1 MDSTG
6 ENWKIQVPEPTALL
20 LRDKGY
26 TCVPRGEINVKGKG
40 IMFTY
45 WVLGK
50 NESVSRLTSPTI
62 GPGGVPSTTTPS
74 SMSLQRQT
82 SNHSSLAAVVFGIM
96 QATKRNTPSTRKFFP
111 SSTFAIFFAFS
122 SFIVTIN
129 NLSCSISFF
138 CSSTILA
145 LSLSRSPFCLIKA
158 NIGDETT
165 FHSANENESNKRNEI
180 YCAML
185 GFPLWQLSFRPAL
198 MKNMTQC
205 SEETSA

>member
-6 ENWKIQVPEPTALL
+6 ENWKIQVPESTAML

-62 GPGGVPSTTTPS
+62 CPAGIPSSSTPT

-82 SNHSSLAAVVFGIM
+82 SNHSSLAAVVYGIM
-96 QATKRNTPSTRKFFP
+96 QATKRNTPSTRKF
-111 SSTFAIFFAFS
+111 SYLLFAFLSHIHNATIS
-122 SFIVTIN
+122 SF
-129 NLSCSISFF
+129 SSSISFH
-138 CSSTILA
+138 T
-145 LSLSRSPFCLIKA
+145 
-158 NIGDETT
+158 D
-165 FHSANENESNKRNEI
+165 NE
-180 YCAML
+180 
-185 GFPLWQLSFRPAL
+185 
-198 MKNMTQC
+198 
-205 SEETSA
+205 